1 MRELIVM
8 KNDSDQRLDKFL
20 TKTLK
25 TLPKPLMYKYIR
37 KKKIKVNHKRCEIA
51 QRLTEGDS
59 VQLYINEEF
68 FDNPQDYSFLKSKG
82 KLNIVYE
89 DEDILI
95 MNKEIGLLTHSDDVS
110 QCDTLVDRMLKYLYE
125 KKEFNPANEQS
136 FKPALCHRIDRNTQG
151 LVIAAKNAKSLRF
164 INQMI
169 KDKKIEKK
177 YLCLVSGKMNKK
189 KDTLIHYHLKEE
201 KENKAILSDAFK
213 EGYKKIS
220 CSYKVISDKK
230 DISLLEVD
238 LHSGKSHQIR
248 AQLAK
253 TGHPLLSDVKYG
265 GKKTVLPYHALCAY
279 KLVFPVCETCGF
291 SGKTIELKEI
301 ELLKYYNNI

>member
-51 QRLTEGDS
+51 QRLSEGDV
-59 VQLYINEEF
+59 VQLYISEEF

-82 KLNIVYE
+82 KLDIIYE
-89 DEDILI
+89 DDDILI
-95 MNKEIGLLTHSDDVS
+95 MNKEIGLLTHSDDAS
-110 QCDTLVDRMLKYLYE
+110 QCDTLVDRMLKYLYD
-125 KKEFNPANEQS
+125 KKAFNPANELS

-151 LVIAAKNAKSLRF
+151 LVISAKNANALRF

-177 YLCLVSGKMNKK
+177 YMCLVSGQMPKK
-189 KDTLIHYHLKEE
+189 QDTLIHYHMKKED
-201 KENKAILSDAFK
+201 ENKAILSDIYK

-220 CSYKVISDKK
+220 CSYRVISEKK

-253 TGHPLLSDVKYG
+253 IGHPLLSDVKYG
-265 GKKTVLPYHALCAY
+265 GKKVALPYHALCAY
-279 KLVFPVCETCGF
+279 KLIFPLCDGF
-291 SGKTIELKEI
+291 AFSEKVIELKQI
-301 ELLKYYNNI
+301 ELLKFYNNI